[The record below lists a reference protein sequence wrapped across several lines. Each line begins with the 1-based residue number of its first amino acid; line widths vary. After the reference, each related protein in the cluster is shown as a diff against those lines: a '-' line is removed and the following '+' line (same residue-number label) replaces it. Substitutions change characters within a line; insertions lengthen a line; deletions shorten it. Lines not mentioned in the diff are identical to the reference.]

1 MMNHIPSVIG
11 AAILFGICYILAY
24 VPLTGVQ
31 MFIAIVAPDPGKISC
46 AHEHQAAPVMT

>member
-11 AAILFGICYILAY
+11 AAVLFGICYILAY

-31 MFIAIVAPDPGKISC
+31 MFIAIVMLILVYSATVVWYLKK
-46 AHEHQAAPVMT
+46 TL